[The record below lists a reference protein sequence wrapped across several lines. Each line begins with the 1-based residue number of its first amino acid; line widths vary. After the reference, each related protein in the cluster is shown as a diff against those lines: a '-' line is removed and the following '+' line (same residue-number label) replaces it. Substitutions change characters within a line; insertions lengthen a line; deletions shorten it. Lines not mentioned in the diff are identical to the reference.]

1 MTSLRCYGK
10 QAGVRYRQMPVVRAQ
25 STFER
30 YKFCVPMTDDHGLID
45 RIYEAA
51 INPEG
56 WVDVLDRLSELSG
69 SAGGELFILDG
80 ARPIGFRATDQIRP
94 ITQQVVNQGSRMG
107 LGRIQYFQTTPV
119 TGFVRAADY
128 FPPAVEQDEVYE
140 LLLQCGLSQQAGTI
154 MSIPTGELVV
164 LTLNRP
170 EAAGP
175 HLDQTLERLNALHPH
190 VARATAVAAR
200 LALEC
205 ARSAGA
211 ALEALRVPA
220 AVVGRG
226 GRVLVA
232 NSLLESVSDRLIP
245 TARGGVALKHP
256 ASNDLL
262 QQALT
267 QGEYSG
273 VVRSIPLPAC
283 DDQPA
288 LIVQVIPLRR
298 SALDLFSGGENL
310 LAVTSVRA
318 SSTVPSS
325 TALAEVFNLT
335 PAEATLSL
343 ALAEGVSL
351 MDAANRLGIE
361 LPTDAG
367 TDSTIDL

>member
-1 MTSLRCYGK
+1 
-10 QAGVRYRQMPVVRAQ
+10 
-25 STFER
+25 
-30 YKFCVPMTDDHGLID
+30 MTDDHGLIE

-56 WVDVLDRLSELSG
+56 WVDVLERLSEFSG

-94 ITQQVVNQGSRMG
+94 ITQQVVSQGGRMG
-107 LGRIQYFQTTPV
+107 LGRIQYFHTTPV

-128 FPPAVEQDEVYE
+128 FPPTVEQDEVYE

-154 MSIPTGELVV
+154 ISVPTGELVV

-170 EAAGP
+170 DVAGP
-175 HLDQTLERLNALHPH
+175 HLDQTLERLNTLYPH

-205 ARSAGA
+205 SAGA
-211 ALEALRVPA
+211 ALEALEVPA

-232 NSLLESVSDRLIP
+232 NSLLESISDRLIP
-245 TARGGVALKHP
+245 TARGGVALEHS
-256 ASNDLL
+256 ASNNSLL

-267 QGEYSG
+267 QGQGEYSA
-273 VVRSIPLPAC
+273 VVRSIPLPAR

-288 LIVQVIPLRR
+288 LIVHVMPLRR
-298 SALDLFSGGENL
+298 SALDLFGGGENL

-318 SSTVPSS
+318 SSTVLSS
-325 TALAEVFNLT
+325 TALTEVFDLT

-343 ALAEGVSL
+343 ALAEGLSL
-351 MDAANRLGIE
+351 RDAANRLGIE

-367 TDSTIDL
+367 MDSTLDL